1 MNTVLNFDLLK
12 DYLAPILD
20 CAADTIQVNQ
30 LPGGYSNLSFL
41 VESAT
46 EKFILRR
53 PPFGEKIAKAH
64 DMSREFKVLEGL
76 KKAGYT
82 KSPLPIHYCAEES
95 IFGAPFFIME
105 FIEGVILRNRVPQGI
120 PLDKEAFTD
129 LSRSAIDCLL

>member
-12 DYLAPILD
+12 DYLAPILH
-20 CAADTIQVNQ
+20 CAADTLQVNQ
-30 LPGGYSNLSFL
+30 RPGSYSDLSFL

-64 DMSREFKVLEGL
+64 DMSRVVKVLEGL

-82 KSPLPIHYCAEES
+82 KSPLSIHYCAEES

-129 LSRSAIDCLL
+129 LSR